1 MTQPGG
7 RQLAHMWALMT
18 SALASAAADVRA
30 EEHLATDAI
39 VAFVDGELS
48 VSAHERATRHL
59 AHCPLCTAE
68 VAAQRQAS
76 TAVRD
81 AGVPAVPTSLLAALH
96 NIPQSAPL
104 PPGPEELAVTEDGQ
118 LVVVQRPS
126 DGRFGSRPPLGSA
139 PPLGSGRPLGTAG
152 LDPNSLDALSA
163 VDRDDTDDTVGTG
176 GAVTTGGRRRTAR
189 LAQGAG
195 VVVSGLVLGALV
207 LVAPTDMP
215 GTGTVPGAP
224 RPAGGA
230 GGGSLP
236 VNAEFAPGQ
245 RRVDPRADEVQG
257 VHRAGSPALGAR

>member
-30 EEHLATDAI
+30 EGHLATDAI

-59 AHCPLCTAE
+59 AHCPQCTAE

-126 DGRFGSRPPLGSA
+126 DGRLGSRRPLGAA
-139 PPLGSGRPLGTAG
+139 PPLGSGRPLGTAR
-152 LDPNSLDALSA
+152 LDPNSLDALNTVDSA
-163 VDRDDTDDTVGTG
+163 DTVG
-176 GAVTTGGRRRTAR
+176 GAVPTGGRRRTAR

-207 LVAPTDMP
+207 LVAPTDPP
-215 GTGTVPGAP
+215 GTETVPGAP
-224 RPAGGA
+224 RPAGGVGGA

-236 VNAEFAPGQ
+236 VNAELAPGQ
-245 RRVDPRADEVQG
+245 RRADTTPADATQG
-257 VHRAGSPALGAR
+257 VHRAGAPALRAR